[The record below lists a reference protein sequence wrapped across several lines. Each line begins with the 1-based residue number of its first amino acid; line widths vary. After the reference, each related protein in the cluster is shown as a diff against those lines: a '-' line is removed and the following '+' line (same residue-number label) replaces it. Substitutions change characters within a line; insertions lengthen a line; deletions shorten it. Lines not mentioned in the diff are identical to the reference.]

1 MSWCPFFHWVVIFLP
16 ASQWNLL
23 EYVIEHLIPF
33 RLHLLNWIGL
43 SETIVLVTSHSY
55 LEFLIVANLMLA
67 PVHVLNDPHFKIVV
81 DLLVWSNRI
90 IGELADLAAT
100 SLVENAF
107 AKNIWVLRGDLG
119 VGVRV
124 IVSPALWVYLRID
137 WTWFKSDTQTRVLY
151 HFTCLVR
158 IALVA
163 ARHVVFLS

>member
-107 AKNIWVLRGDLG
+107 AVWWGLRLSQRATSFSWVKIFALILLTRNSWIEHHYTHSLT
-119 VGVRV
+119 RLSR
-124 IVSPALWVYLRID
+124 SPFAV
-137 WTWFKSDTQTRVLY
+137 K
-151 HFTCLVR
+151 
-158 IALVA
+158 
-163 ARHVVFLS
+163 